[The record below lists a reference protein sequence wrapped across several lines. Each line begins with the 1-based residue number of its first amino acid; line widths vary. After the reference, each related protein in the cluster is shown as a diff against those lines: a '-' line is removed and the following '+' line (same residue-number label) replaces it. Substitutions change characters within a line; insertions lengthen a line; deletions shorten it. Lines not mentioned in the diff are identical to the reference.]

1 MANCDGR
8 LTMVHCVD
16 RKTKLAV
23 RPLGTEC
30 KSLSTQIT
38 VKITSRHIC
47 LSKNADGD
55 LPLSSFAYRICR
67 KTPLLDT
74 SW

>member
-1 MANCDGR
+1 
-8 LTMVHCVD
+8 
-16 RKTKLAV
+16 
-23 RPLGTEC
+23 LGTEC